1 MNSTSCFLFFML
13 DTPIYLKLYGG
24 SLVSVYVSVMPTSW
38 QVDKSEDVVLD
49 EAGETQE
56 DRVEEE
62 THEP

>member
-1 MNSTSCFLFFML
+1 M
-13 DTPIYLKLYGG
+13 
-24 SLVSVYVSVMPTSW
+24 YVSVMPTSW

-62 THEP
+62 TREP